1 MSTLPDWIIGAL
13 SIVLPNFGETGATVY
28 NGYAEGD
35 YVYVAP
41 AAAGRI
47 AELTVK
53 EGEVIVQGA
62 TLFRLEDAA
71 QTAAL
76 KSAEAQVAVAKANLE
91 NLQTG
96 GRSAEIDVIRA
107 NLDQARA
114 DQHLAETTLERT
126 RQLFATGNVSKA
138 SVDANVAKLE
148 SANARIAQL
157 EAQLQVAELPAR
169 DAQRIAAEASVEAAL
184 AVLDG
189 AQTAL
194 DDRAVNAPLAGLVD
208 KVFYDIGEV
217 AGAGAPVVAILP
229 PDTLKALFFVREAD
243 RMNVQIGSLFDVS
256 CNGCAPDTYARVT
269 RLASSPQFTPPI
281 LYSKDEVARL
291 VFRAEAELVNAD
303 GILPGQPLTL
313 TARE

>member
-1 MSTLPDWIIGAL
+1 MSTLPDWIIGVL
-13 SIVLPNFGETGATVY
+13 SLVLPSFGDTGPTVY
-28 NGYAEGD
+28 NGYVEGD
-35 YVYVAP
+35 YVYVAA

-47 AELTVK
+47 AELTVE
-53 EGEVIVQGA
+53 EGAQIARGD

-71 QTAAL
+71 QRAAL

-114 DQHLAETTLERT
+114 DQHLAQTTLERT
-126 RQLFATGNVSKA
+126 QQLFATGNVSKA
-138 SVDANVAKLE
+138 SVDANEAKLE

-169 DAQRIAAEASVEAAL
+169 DAQRIAAEAGVEAAL
-184 AVLDG
+184 ALFDG

-194 DDRAVNAPLAGLVD
+194 EDRAVTAPVGGLVD
-208 KVFYDIGEV
+208 KVFYDVGEV

-229 PDTLKALFFVREAD
+229 PDALKALFFVREAD
-243 RMNVQIGSLFDVS
+243 RMNVGIGSLFDVA
-256 CNGCAPDTYARVT
+256 CNGCPPDLTARVT

-281 LYSKDEVARL
+281 LYSKDEVSRL

-303 GILPGQPLTL
+303 DILPGQPLTL

>member
-1 MSTLPDWIIGAL
+1 MSTLPDWIIGVL
-13 SIVLPNFGETGATVY
+13 SLVLPSFGETGPTVY
-28 NGYAEGD
+28 NGYIEGD
-35 YVYVAP
+35 YVY
-41 AAAGRI
+41 AAAAAPGRI
-47 AELTVK
+47 ADLSAV
-53 EGEVIVQGA
+53 EGGTIAQGEA
-62 TLFRLEDAA
+62 LFRLEDAA
-71 QTAAL
+71 QIAAL

-114 DQHLAETTLERT
+114 DQHLAQTTLERT
-126 RQLFATGNVSKA
+126 QQLFATGNVSKA
-138 SVDANVAKLE
+138 SVDANEAKLE

-169 DAQRIAAEASVEAAL
+169 DAQRIAAEANVEAAL
-184 AVLDG
+184 AAFEG

-194 DDRAVNAPLAGLVD
+194 EDRAVTAPVGGIVD
-208 KVFYDIGEV
+208 KVFYGIGEV

-229 PDTLKALFFVREAD
+229 PDALKALFFVREAD
-243 RMNVQIGSLFDVS
+243 RMNVEVGSIFDVT
-256 CNGCAPDTYARVT
+256 CNGCPPDLFAKVT

-281 LYSKDEVARL
+281 LYSKDEVSRL
-291 VFRAEAELVNAD
+291 VFRAEAELLNAE
-303 GILPGQPLTL
+303 GVLPGQPLTL